1 MTQYN
6 VTPQYVA
13 TAASDCDTTAQDV
26 QTQLGLLRTYV
37 EGLGAT
43 WLGVSSAQF
52 AEMMT
57 NFQVYSVALHDAL
70 VDIGQGLRGNYVN
83 YVNSEADN
91 LKSLVGIDGN
101 LVDTPNNP
109 SSQPTTLTPVPPPA
123 NL

>member
-1 MTQYN
+1 MTHYN

-26 QTQLGLLRTYV
+26 RAQLSALQSYV

-43 WLGVSSAQF
+43 WLGVSAVQF
-52 AEMMT
+52 AEMMN
-57 NFQVYSVALHDAL
+57 NFHVYSVALHDAL

-91 LKSLVGIDGN
+91 LKSLVAIDGN
-101 LVDTPNNP
+101 IVATPNDP
-109 SSQPTTLTPVPPPA
+109 SSTPTSITVPPA

>member
-13 TAASDCDTTAQDV
+13 TAATECDTTAQDV

-37 EGLGAT
+37 ETLGAT
-43 WLGVSSAQF
+43 WLGVTAAQF
-52 AEMMT
+52 AEMMN
-57 NFQVYSVALHDAL
+57 NFQVYSIALHDAL

-91 LKSLVGIDGN
+91 LRNLVGIDGN
-101 LVDTPNNP
+101 IVATPNNP
-109 SSQPTTLTPVPPPA
+109 SSEPTSLVPVPPV

>member
-13 TAASDCDTTAQDV
+13 NAATDCDTTAQDV

-37 EGLGAT
+37 EGLGAS
-43 WLGVSSAQF
+43 WLGVSATQF

-91 LKSLVGIDGN
+91 LRGLVGIDGN
-101 LVDTPNNP
+101 LVDTPTDP
-109 SSQPTTLTPVPPPA
+109 SGQPATVTPPPA